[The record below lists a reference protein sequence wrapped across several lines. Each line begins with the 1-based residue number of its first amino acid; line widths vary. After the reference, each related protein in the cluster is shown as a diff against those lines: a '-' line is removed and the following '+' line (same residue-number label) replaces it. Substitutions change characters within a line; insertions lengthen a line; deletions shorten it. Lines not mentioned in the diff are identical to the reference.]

1 MVGSEL
7 RYYLNESTKYVS
19 IEPMNALNSD
29 RKHVAN
35 KRNNFSK
42 LSATS
47 ILFIVLGSIGFI
59 ILVAGMWVIFYVIQK
74 DRHIEDR
81 ERMAVRINI

>member
-1 MVGSEL
+1 
-7 RYYLNESTKYVS
+7 
-19 IEPMNALNSD
+19 MNALNSD
-29 RKHVAN
+29 RKHVAD

-47 ILFIVLGSIGFI
+47 IMFIVLGSIGFI

>member
-1 MVGSEL
+1 MVGSEI

-19 IEPMNALNSD
+19 IEPMNTLNSD
-29 RKHVAN
+29 RKQVTD

-47 ILFIVLGSIGFI
+47 IMFIVLGSIGFI

-81 ERMAVRINI
+81 ERMAVSIYI

>member
-1 MVGSEL
+1 MVGSEI
-7 RYYLNESTKYVS
+7 RYYLNDSTKHVS
-19 IEPMNALNSD
+19 IEPMNVLNSD
-29 RKHVAN
+29 RKQVTD

-47 ILFIVLGSIGFI
+47 IMFIVLGSIGFI

-81 ERMAVRINI
+81 ERMAVSINI